1 LIASNTCICEGGR
14 YKASDAVAAESY
26 SCASVITVVDGTK
39 LNAGVVENF
48 EAKFALVACGCS
60 SSSVG
65 LAVNA
70 TVDSTVSQADT

>member
-1 LIASNTCICEGGR
+1 MIAGNTCICEGGR
-14 YKASDAVAAESY
+14 YKASDAVAAESD
-26 SCASVITVVDGTK
+26 SCASVIAVVDGTK